1 MNHPLFQ
8 CDSSGGGMGEGEGNG
23 LGGDIRSSAL
33 HWA

>member
-23 LGGDIRSSAL
+23 LGGDI
-33 HWA
+33 